1 MAIRAEKSGQL
12 MMIYGKLDDEPDV
25 QEEWNTKRRKLG
37 ALYTAVA
44 IVAAAFILGPH
55 MPGWAVVSGTFKSIV
70 AAIW

>member
-1 MAIRAEKSGQL
+1 MAIRAEKSGQQ
-12 MMIYGKLDDEPDV
+12 MVIYGKLDDEPDV

-55 MPGWAVVSGTFKSIV
+55 MPGWAIVSGTFKSIV

>member
-1 MAIRAEKSGQL
+1 MAIRAEKPGEL
-12 MMIYGKLDDEPDV
+12 MLIYGKLSGEPDV
-25 QEEWNTKRRKLG
+25 QAEWNTKRRKLG

-55 MPGWAVVSGTFKSIV
+55 MPGWALVSGAVKSVV

>member
-1 MAIRAEKSGQL
+1 MAIRAEKSGQQ
-12 MMIYGKLDDEPDV
+12 MVIYRKLDDEPDV

-55 MPGWAVVSGTFKSIV
+55 MPGWAIVSGTFKSIV